1 MNGKWTTLKFFEA
14 VRSLLLISTLCKS
27 KEFFFFSLKT
37 LLLVRFY
44 SVCWLW
50 LLDSSTALWQD
61 VQGQSRHHRAQSPM
75 LQKESILDTGKVH
88 IVKPMYLIKLI
99 TFSKE
104 VSIITLSCSLAFS
117 HFYYYRLTQRYF
129 TMAIIKILW
138 SLGKDFTDFI
148 HLWIINVKLLILHR
162 EQSSQHKNVP
172 TFSMDTILSTVFKG
186 HLSTNFLSN

>member
-27 KEFFFFSLKT
+27 KEFFFSLKT

>member
-50 LLDSSTALWQD
+50 LLGSSTALWQD

>member
-117 HFYYYRLTQRYF
+117 HFYYYRFTQRYF

>member
-27 KEFFFFSLKT
+27 KEFFFSLKT

-75 LQKESILDTGKVH
+75 LQKESILDTGKAH
-88 IVKPMYLIKLI
+88 TVKPMYLIRLT

-148 HLWIINVKLLILHR
+148 HLWIIKVKLLILHR

>member
-50 LLDSSTALWQD
+50 LLGSSTALWQD

-117 HFYYYRLTQRYF
+117 HFYYYRFTQRYF

-148 HLWIINVKLLILHR
+148 HLWIINAKLLILHR

>member
-1 MNGKWTTLKFFEA
+1 MDNFKILWSSEVFAPHKHFMQ
-14 VRSLLLISTLCKS
+14 VKRI
-27 KEFFFFSLKT
+27 FFFSLKT

>member
-148 HLWIINVKLLILHR
+148 HLWIINAKLLILHR

>member
-27 KEFFFFSLKT
+27 KEFFFSLKT

-50 LLDSSTALWQD
+50 LLGSSTALWQD

>member
-14 VRSLLLISTLCKS
+14 ARSLLLISILCKS
-27 KEFFFFSLKT
+27 KEFFFSLKT

-50 LLDSSTALWQD
+50 LLGSSTALWQD

-148 HLWIINVKLLILHR
+148 HLWIINAKLLILHR

>member
-50 LLDSSTALWQD
+50 LLGSSTALWQD

-148 HLWIINVKLLILHR
+148 HLWIINAKLLILHR

>member
-27 KEFFFFSLKT
+27 KEFFFSLKT

-50 LLDSSTALWQD
+50 LLGSSTALWQD

-117 HFYYYRLTQRYF
+117 HFYYYRFTQRYF

-148 HLWIINVKLLILHR
+148 HLWIINAKLLILHR

>member
-50 LLDSSTALWQD
+50 LLGSSTALWQD

-148 HLWIINVKLLILHR
+148 QLWIINAKLLI
-162 EQSSQHKNVP
+162 N
-172 TFSMDTILSTVFKG
+172 TIIST
-186 HLSTNFLSN
+186 

>member
-14 VRSLLLISTLCKS
+14 ARSLLLISILCKS
-27 KEFFFFSLKT
+27 KEFFFSLKT

-186 HLSTNFLSN
+186 HLSTNFPSN

>member
-27 KEFFFFSLKT
+27 KEFFFSLKT

-50 LLDSSTALWQD
+50 LLGSSTALWQD

-148 HLWIINVKLLILHR
+148 HLWIINAKLLILHR

>member
-50 LLDSSTALWQD
+50 LLGSSTALWQD

-148 HLWIINVKLLILHR
+148 HLWIIKVKLLILHR

>member
-50 LLDSSTALWQD
+50 LLGSSTALWQD

-117 HFYYYRLTQRYF
+117 HFYYYRFTQRYF

>member
-148 HLWIINVKLLILHR
+148 HLWIINAKLLILHR

-186 HLSTNFLSN
+186 HLSTNFPSN

>member
-27 KEFFFFSLKT
+27 KEFFFSLKT

-117 HFYYYRLTQRYF
+117 HFYYYRFTQRYF

-148 HLWIINVKLLILHR
+148 HLWIINAKLLILHR

>member
-75 LQKESILDTGKVH
+75 LQKESILDTGKAH
-88 IVKPMYLIKLI
+88 TVKPMYLIRLI

-148 HLWIINVKLLILHR
+148 HLWIINAKLLILHR

-186 HLSTNFLSN
+186 HLSTNFPSN

>member
-50 LLDSSTALWQD
+50 LLGSSTALWQD

-186 HLSTNFLSN
+186 HLSTNFPSN